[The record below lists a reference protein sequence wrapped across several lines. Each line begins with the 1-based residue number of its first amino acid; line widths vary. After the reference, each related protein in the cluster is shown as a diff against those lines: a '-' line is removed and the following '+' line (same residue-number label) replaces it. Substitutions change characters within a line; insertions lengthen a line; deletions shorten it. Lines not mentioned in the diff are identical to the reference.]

1 MRFFNSQYL
10 IKILHKKRIY
20 AVLLLSS
27 LSKFAPPSF
36 ATFIGFIIIS
46 VSNTATS
53 SWGFYTALIGS
64 ALCGSMSSLGES
76 VVVGF
81 LKDFPAN

>member
-1 MRFFNSQYL
+1 MTL
-10 IKILHKKRIY
+10 IDSLKRKKSKNKNYQIIHK
-20 AVLLLSS
+20 S
-27 LSKFAPPSF
+27 
-36 ATFIGFIIIS
+36 GMMGM
-46 VSNTATS
+46 SNMATS

-64 ALCGSMSSLGES
+64 ALCGSMCSLGES

>member
-1 MRFFNSQYL
+1 M
-10 IKILHKKRIY
+10 
-20 AVLLLSS
+20 
-27 LSKFAPPSF
+27 
-36 ATFIGFIIIS
+36 
-46 VSNTATS
+46 ATS